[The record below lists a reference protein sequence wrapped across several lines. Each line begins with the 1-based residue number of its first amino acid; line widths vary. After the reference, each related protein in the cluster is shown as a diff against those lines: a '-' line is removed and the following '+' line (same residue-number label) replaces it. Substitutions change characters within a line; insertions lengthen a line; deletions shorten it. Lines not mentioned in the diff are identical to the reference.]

1 MLRIKK
7 EVKLEKLE
15 EFGFKNY
22 EYINL
27 LILRKN
33 EHDFASIDKRNK
45 QYEILD
51 LCNLTYNLTYDLI
64 NLGYVEKVKE
74 E

>member
-64 NLGYVEKVKE
+64 NLGYVEKVE

>member
-64 NLGYVEKVKE
+64 TAGIVEKVKE